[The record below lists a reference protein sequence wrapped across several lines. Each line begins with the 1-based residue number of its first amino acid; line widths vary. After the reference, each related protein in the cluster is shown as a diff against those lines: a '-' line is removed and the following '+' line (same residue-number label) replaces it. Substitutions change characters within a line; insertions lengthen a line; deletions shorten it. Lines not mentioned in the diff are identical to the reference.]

1 MTEKLPDTAVRTAME
16 EGNVDRQA
24 RIEALQK
31 KLEKVRKDIAEEE
44 RVERRLALLQSAYDK
59 LRWELGKTL
68 TNEERNAC
76 DGLYIFLHS
85 GCADFLFHVPSA
97 TDKGENRRLLKDL
110 ETAEALKELGALLGE
125 TAG

>member
-1 MTEKLPDTAVRTAME
+1 MANTLPNTAVRTAME

-31 KLEKVRKDIAEEE
+31 KLEKIRKDIAEEE
-44 RVERRLALLQSAYDK
+44 RVERRLALLLSAYDK

-85 GCADFLFHVPSA
+85 GCTDFLYHVPSA
-97 TDKGENRRLLKDL
+97 TDKGENRSLLKDL
-110 ETAEALKELGALLGE
+110 ETAEALKELDALLGE